1 VFEID
6 PQGDDQMAVE
16 QFEKLY
22 ESRTPECKA
31 LFDEA
36 SKILPGGV
44 GGNGKFM
51 QPYPLYVE
59 KAYGGYVWD
68 VDGNQYIDMLMGAGV
83 HILGHHPEPV
93 VDALAQQIQ
102 QSIHLYIPALPE
114 VRLAQKINHLMPHVE
129 MVRFINSGS
138 EATMMVLRVARAYS
152 GRDKIARFEGNYHG
166 QHNYALVS
174 TLTTAGELKQPQ
186 PSMDS
191 AGIPKAVAEKVLVL
205 PYNDAENATRII
217 EENADE
223 LGAVIIEA
231 FSAFGLGCI
240 PADPEFLQAVR
251 EVTIK
256 HGIPLIFDEV
266 VTNFRL
272 GLGGATEYFG
282 VTPDLVAMGKI
293 LSGGVTMAAYGG
305 KREIMEKAVTP
316 TAGLWDL
323 TEQIFQS
330 GTFSGN
336 PLSTTAGLAVLE
348 ELEKGEALPYLDGIS
363 DTLREGWQ
371 DLAKNTDLKML
382 VTGVKSIFQVH
393 FGVDEIKNKRDLL
406 SVDKATTREF
416 HMGLIANGVLAS
428 AHPLFL
434 SSAHSEQDVDRILD
448 VSKDVLSKMGG

>member
-1 VFEID
+1 M
-6 PQGDDQMAVE
+6 GVE

-44 GGNGKFM
+44 GGSGKFM
-51 QPYPLYVE
+51 PPYPIYVE
-59 KAYGGYVWD
+59 KAFGGYVRD
-68 VDGNQYIDMLMGAGV
+68 VDGNEYIDLLMGAGV
-83 HILGHHPEPV
+83 HILGHNHQTV
-93 VDALAQQIQ
+93 VDALAAQLQE
-102 QSIHLYIPALPE
+102 SIHLYIPALPE
-114 VRLAQKINHLMPHVE
+114 IRLAQKINQLMPHVE

-152 GRDKIARFEGNYHG
+152 GRDKFARFEGNYHG

-174 TLTTAGELKQPQ
+174 TLTTAGELERPE

-191 AGIPKAVAEKVLVL
+191 AGIPKAVADKVLVL
-205 PYNDAENATRII
+205 PYNDPVNATRII

-223 LGAVIIEA
+223 LGAVIMEA

-240 PADPEFLQAVR
+240 PADPDFLEAIR
-251 EVTIK
+251 EVTTK

-305 KREIMEKAVTP
+305 KREIMDKAVTP
-316 TAGLWDL
+316 KAGLWDL

-336 PLSTTAGLAVLE
+336 PLSMTAGLAVLE

-363 DTLREGWQ
+363 DTLRDGWQ
-371 DLAKNTDLKML
+371 NLAKQTDLKML
-382 VTGVKSIFQVH
+382 VNGVKSIFQIH
-393 FGVDEIKNKRDLL
+393 FGVDEIRNKRDLL

-434 SSAHSEQDVDRILD
+434 SSAHSEKDVERILD

>member
-1 VFEID
+1 
-6 PQGDDQMAVE
+6 MAVE

-31 LFDEA
+31 LFEEA
-36 SKILPGGV
+36 SKVLPGGV
-44 GGNGKFM
+44 GGSGKFM
-51 QPYPLYVE
+51 QPYPIYVE

-83 HILGHHPEPV
+83 HILGHNPKSV
-93 VDALAQQIQ
+93 VDALADQLQK
-102 QSIHLYIPALPE
+102 SIHLYIPATPE
-114 VRLAQKINHLMPHVE
+114 IRLAQKINKLMPHVE

-138 EATMMVLRVARAYS
+138 EATMMVLRAARAFS

-174 TLTTAGELKQPQ
+174 TLTTAGELERPA

-191 AGIPKAVAEKVLVL
+191 AGIPKAVAEQVLVL
-205 PYNDAENATRII
+205 PYNDPVNATRII
-217 EENADE
+217 EENADD
-223 LGAVIIEA
+223 LGAVIMEA

-240 PADPEFLQAVR
+240 PADLEFLTAIR
-251 EVTIK
+251 EVTKK

-282 VTPDLVAMGKI
+282 VTPDLVALGKI
-293 LSGGVTMAAYGG
+293 LSGGVTSAAYGG
-305 KREIMEKAVTP
+305 KREIMEKVVTP

-323 TEQIFQS
+323 KEQIFQS

-336 PLSTTAGLAVLE
+336 PLSMTAGLAVLE

-363 DTLREGWQ
+363 DTLRGGWQ
-371 DLAKNTDLKML
+371 DLAEKTDLKML
-382 VTGVKSIFQVH
+382 VTGVKSIFQIH

-406 SVDKATTREF
+406 KVDKAITREF
-416 HMGLIANGVLAS
+416 HMGLIANGILAS

-434 SSAHSEQDVDRILD
+434 SSAHAERDVEKILD
-448 VSKDVLSKMGG
+448 VSRKVLSQMGG